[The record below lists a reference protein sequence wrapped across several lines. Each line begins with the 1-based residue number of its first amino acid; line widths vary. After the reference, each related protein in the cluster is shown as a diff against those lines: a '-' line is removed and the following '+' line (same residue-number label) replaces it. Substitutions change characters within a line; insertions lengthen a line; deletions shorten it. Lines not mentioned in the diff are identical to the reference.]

1 MSHLDKSGADLIQKK
16 EGEQIRY
23 TLRRHPFTFIGV
35 SLFFI
40 LLLSIPVGVYFLLSN
55 IFSQL
60 LQTEAIYT
68 ILVLFGSIYYL
79 SIYLFFFAYFIDFYL
94 DLWVITDERI
104 IDIEQKG
111 LFSRTVSELDLI
123 RIQDVTTNVHG
134 IFPTIFDYGRVN
146 VKTASQNVEIIFK
159 NVPNPAEVRK
169 HIIHFAD
176 LEQDEVQG
184 TGEFAKPKKEEQ

>member
-1 MSHLDKSGADLIQKK
+1 MSHIDKSVENIIQKK
-16 EGEQIRY
+16 QGEEIKY

-40 LLLSIPVGVYFLLSN
+40 FLLTIPIGVYFLLDN
-55 IFSQL
+55 LFAQL
-60 LQTEAIYT
+60 IRNEIIYT

-79 SIYLFFFAYFIDFYL
+79 SIYLFFFTYFIDFYL
-94 DLWVITDERI
+94 DLWVITSERI

-134 IFPTIFDYGRVN
+134 VFPTIFDYGKVN

-159 NVPNPAEVRK
+159 NVPEPSEVRK

-176 LEQDEVQG
+176 IEQ
-184 TGEFAKPKKEEQ
+184 EQHGGVGDFKQVKQKNK